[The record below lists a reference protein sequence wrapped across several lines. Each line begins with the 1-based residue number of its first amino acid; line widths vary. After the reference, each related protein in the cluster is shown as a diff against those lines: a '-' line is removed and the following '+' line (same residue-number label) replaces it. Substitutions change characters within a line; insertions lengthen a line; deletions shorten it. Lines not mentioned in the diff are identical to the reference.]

1 MGAEDGTPRVN
12 STTAAASSGR
22 PLILEEDDD
31 EPVGNG
37 QVHIMDKDLFPMSL
51 RT

>member
-12 STTAAASSGR
+12 STTAAPSSGR
-22 PLILEEDDD
+22 PLILEEDDDDD

-37 QVHIMDKDLFPMSL
+37 QVHIMDKDLFPMS
-51 RT
+51 